1 MTSSIFSLRTMLEVE
16 VEGDLSEVNSFGLVE
31 GAPSESIVDNAIVVH
46 IGDIDGI
53 LFVVMLTNEEGM
65 RAYVEGSA
73 MSAPKSSLALH
84 VDPDVKDDASCIGVV
99 VAADVNTGEGFAV
112 GVCGVSITVMS

>member
-1 MTSSIFSLRTMLEVE
+1 MLEVE

-65 RAYVEGSA
+65 RAYVEGS
-73 MSAPKSSLALH
+73 LLE
-84 VDPDVKDDASCIGVV
+84 
-99 VAADVNTGEGFAV
+99 T
-112 GVCGVSITVMS
+112 